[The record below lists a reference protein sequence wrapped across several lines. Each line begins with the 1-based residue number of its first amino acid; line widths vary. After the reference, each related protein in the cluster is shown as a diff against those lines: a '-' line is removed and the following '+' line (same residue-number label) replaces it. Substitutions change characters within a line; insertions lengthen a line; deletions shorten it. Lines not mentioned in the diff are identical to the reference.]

1 MKKILFATMMACV
14 GAFAADKVWTNET
27 GDGNWGTDGNW
38 SDHVAPTA
46 SDTGY
51 TITVSGTSVNNV
63 VGLAPTRLILTG
75 SSAVNVS
82 GQSLTLTGGV
92 QFDATADGTLA
103 LPLVLSGSGQQPF
116 AGSSSKTLNLTG
128 VVSGSGGIE
137 QTGYFALSIQAV
149 NTFTGGFKQ
158 TKGQVKI
165 KTGSAFGSGEV
176 EFTGPQKVGT
186 TNVVP
191 FVVDAVYLTIAN
203 DIKFARDGYG
213 SGEGHAGSVSIAAGT
228 KFTGIC
234 DFSAGGTR
242 LQKSMPNNGTITF
255 SGPVKLYQSS
265 ENGSYTTT
273 FLPKIGSACPLLFTS
288 KMTGNGK
295 VYQDNGSSLLQF
307 AAAGNEILMHWLQG
321 ASMTIESKIAD
332 AFLPTTLVMFDGNA
346 SRTGQLFNLGGF
358 DQTVNAV
365 YDKDASVSYSHT
377 VKGGGTARLTMKA
390 TADRAYGGQFTDD
403 LTICWMPAAAKTYT
417 LTRTAFSTSGG
428 LVVSN
433 GTVALASGASF
444 PHATRLEVAAGATL
458 SMAAG
463 TSFNTDAAQLD
474 LATGATLALADG
486 VNLAFTAI
494 CVDGNR
500 LSGGTTYSTAHPIP
514 GVTITGNGTVTVP
527 EGPVPAARTAV
538 WSGAGGAH
546 VRTDLAANWDG
557 NAVPELA
564 DGLTAATFAT
574 GGAEAA
580 VAGSLFLNGI
590 LFDAAGAFTLRSAE
604 DSAAV
609 RLQAGGIDTAAPASG
624 TRAYTVSAP
633 VDVGVDQTWDV
644 ASGTTLTLSGR
655 LAGETPTARLL
666 RTGGGTVNLAGT
678 DDYTGVLVIS
688 NGNTYVRGD
697 GLGHTNAGSVAICDY
712 PQGSTSVSFTD
723 ATVNKPVLFAPDPTV
738 TVYGGGSLLAF
749 YGTNTFTA
757 PITLSGNYVRFR
769 VANGAEC
776 RFAGGMVMAANAERY
791 PVLKSVEDSRVS
803 GTGWF
808 VVTNTALDVTGWW
821 QESANAVFAVSGNK
835 FFKDGIHLASN
846 SKLRIAVDDAVAS
859 SLRLS
864 FTGTATLDLDGHA
877 LDVGGYRDF
886 TASDGG
892 SPRVTSAKAAAL
904 KVSTTGTVNCWARFE
919 EAAGLCK
926 AGTGTFVLQ
935 RASSTTGTLEVAAG
949 TVSFGTGGGWSAGHE
964 VKIGA
969 TGRIA
974 VSRSGTLAREA
985 VVRVA
990 AGGKIELAEGAVEHV
1005 AELWIGGA
1013 KQSPGA
1019 YTAAKVPDVFVGAGT
1034 LIVGNVGTMVIF
1046 R

>member
-1 MKKILFATMMACV
+1 MKKILFATMMACA
-14 GAFAADKVWTNET
+14 GAFAADKVWTNDT
-27 GDGNWGTDGNW
+27 GDGKWGTPGNW
-38 SDHVAPTA
+38 LDKAAPTA
-46 SDTGY
+46 ADTGY
-51 TITVSGTSVNNV
+51 AITVSGTSENNIP
-63 VGLAPTRLILTG
+63 GLTPTRLILAG
-75 SSAVNVS
+75 SSAVRVT
-82 GQSLTLTGGV
+82 GESLALTGGV
-92 QFDATADGTLA
+92 QFDATDDATLVV
-103 LPLVLSGSGQQPF
+103 PLVLSGSGQQPF
-116 AGSSSKTLNLTG
+116 GGSSAKTLYLMG

-137 QTGYFALSIQAV
+137 QTGYFALSIQAA

-176 EFTGPQKVGT
+176 VFTGPQKVGT
-186 TNVVP
+186 ANVIP
-191 FVVDAVYLTIAN
+191 FVVDAVNLTIAN

-213 SGEGHAGSVSIAAGT
+213 NGEGHMGSVSISAGT
-228 KFTGIC
+228 KFTGTC

-242 LQKSMPNNGTITF
+242 LQKNMSNNGTITF
-255 SGPVKLYQSS
+255 SGPVKLYPST
-265 ENGSYTTT
+265 EAGNYATT
-273 FLPKIGSACPLLFTS
+273 FLPKIGSACPLLFNG

-377 VKGGGTARLTMKA
+377 VKGGGAARLTMKA

-403 LTICWMPAAAKTYT
+403 LTICWAPAAAKTYT

-433 GTVALASGASF
+433 GTVALTSGASF

-463 TSFNTDAAQLD
+463 TSFNTDAARLD

-486 VNLAFTAI
+486 VNLAFAALY
-494 CVDGNR
+494 VDGVR
-500 LSGGTTYSTAHPIP
+500 QAGGTTYSTANPIP

-538 WSGAGGAH
+538 WSGAGGAN
-546 VRTDLAANWDG
+546 VRTDLGANWDG
-557 NAVPELA
+557 KAVPELA

-574 GGAEAA
+574 GGTEAA

-633 VDVGVDQTWDV
+633 VDVGMDQTWDV

-697 GLGHTNAGSVAICDY
+697 GLGHTNAGSVTICDW
-712 PQGSTSVSFTD
+712 PQGSTQVAFTD
-723 ATVNKPVLFAPDPTV
+723 ATVEKPVLFTLDSTATI
-738 TVYGGGSLLAF
+738 YGNPSLLAF
-749 YGTNTFTA
+749 YGTNTFKA
-757 PITLSGNYVRFR
+757 PVTLSGNYVRFR
-769 VANGAEC
+769 VADGAEC
-776 RFAGGMVMAANAERY
+776 RFAGGMAMAAGAVRY
-791 PVLKSVEDSRVS
+791 PVLKSVEGNLA

-808 VVTNTALDVTGWW
+808 VVTNTPLDVAGWW
-821 QESANAVFAVSGNK
+821 QESANVVFAVSGNK
-835 FFKDGIHLASN
+835 FTNDGIHLASN

-904 KVSTTGTVNCWARFE
+904 KVSTTGTVNCWATFE
-919 EAAGLCK
+919 EAAGLSK
-926 AGTGTFVLQ
+926 AGAGTFVLQ

-949 TVSFGTGGGWSAGHE
+949 TVSFGTGGGWSAGRE

-969 TGRIA
+969 TGKIV
-974 VSRSGTLAREA
+974 VSRTGTLAREA
-985 VVRVA
+985 AVHVA
-990 AGGKIELAEGAVEHV
+990 SGGKIELAEGVTEHV
-1005 AELWIGGA
+1005 AELWIGEA
-1013 KQSPGA
+1013 RQSPGG
-1019 YTAAKVPDVFVGAGT
+1019 YTKAKAPDLIAGAGT
-1034 LIVGNVGTMVIF
+1034 LLVGDVGTVVII